1 MPTNARPGSI
11 LARSSKIVTDEPETA
26 QQDLSHATLDP
37 TMEPSDSS
45 SPRLVLVEATYVTA
59 ERNDARD
66 YRTTEQRVSGLRQ
79 SPVPDCTNN
88 HNTDRQRTKLRF
100 EAALSI
106 LKEAIDT
113 RPSSWN
119 QFDIPDFNQ
128 LRDGIGGLSLL
139 QSEGEKMLNSR
150 KNKNPSVSVWERGKE
165 MLERIFMAMSPA
177 ATNIL
182 TIAKQAQEVLSSR

>member
-1 MPTNARPGSI
+1 M
-11 LARSSKIVTDEPETA
+11 
-26 QQDLSHATLDP
+26 
-37 TMEPSDSS
+37 
-45 SPRLVLVEATYVTA
+45 
-59 ERNDARD
+59 
-66 YRTTEQRVSGLRQ
+66 
-79 SPVPDCTNN
+79 
-88 HNTDRQRTKLRF
+88 
-100 EAALSI
+100 LSI
-106 LKEAIDT
+106 LKEAVDT

-139 QSEGEKMLNSR
+139 QSEAEKMLDSR